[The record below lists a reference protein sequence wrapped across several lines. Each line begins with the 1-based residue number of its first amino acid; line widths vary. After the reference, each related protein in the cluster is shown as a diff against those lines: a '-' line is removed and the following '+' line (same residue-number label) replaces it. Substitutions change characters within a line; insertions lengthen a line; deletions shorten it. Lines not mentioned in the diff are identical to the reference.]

1 MASGKGRRGYTDRTN
16 CVMMDWELRW
26 TQKISPDYGRIWKLE
41 SKAFTLESW
50 CLVLGKT
57 RTQWGTPSF
66 QQAQGALIVASSP
79 LSGAHGQERWAPEAA
94 KIKGFEGPKELRKET
109 L

>member
-26 TQKISPDYGRIWKLE
+26 TQKISPDYGKIWKLE

-57 RTQWGTPSF
+57 
-66 QQAQGALIVASSP
+66 
-79 LSGAHGQERWAPEAA
+79 
-94 KIKGFEGPKELRKET
+94 
-109 L
+109 